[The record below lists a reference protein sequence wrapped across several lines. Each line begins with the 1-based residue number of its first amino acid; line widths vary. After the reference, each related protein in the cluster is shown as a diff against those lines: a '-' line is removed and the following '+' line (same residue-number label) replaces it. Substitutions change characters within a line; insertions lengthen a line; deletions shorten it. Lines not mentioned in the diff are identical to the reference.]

1 MEMNL
6 IPFFGGIF
14 DPILFGF
21 VALPAV
27 VLAITVWVMRSAIDR
42 EALSLHNFIQIWSR
56 VTLDSTIVMGIC
68 GTMIG
73 IHGVIAGI
81 DINDLASNRVYENVN
96 IALLMLAFGGGLA
109 GIAFAVRDKN
119 FEPHFQLKPAG
130 IVVMMTLTLFLITFV
145 ISQTGL
151 RTRDFFV
158 PTVLIYFGLGF
169 LTCFW
174 GGCTFN
180 KTTPKI
186 LIAIESNLAAT
197 LTIGSF
203 GICIWFSEG
212 GDYTESADAIFFTAN
227 VIFLGCVN
235 YLFLYYLSLYFQRR
249 KEGDFQIK
257 TWHFAEAAAFFIFL
271 VYAPVGSTEF
281 LRESIDQAGVQA
293 QHEAQEIRIEQLEAQ
308 IRLLTANQKS

>member
-21 VALPAV
+21 VAWPAIFLV
-27 VLAITVWVMRSAIDR
+27 IAVWVMKSADDQ
-42 EALSLHNFIQIWSR
+42 ETLSLQGLLQIWSR

-73 IHGVIAGI
+73 IHGIVAAFDI
-81 DINDLASNRVYENVN
+81 DNPEKQAVYDSVN
-96 IALLMLAFGGGLA
+96 IAILMLAWGGGLA
-109 GIAFAVRDKN
+109 GVAFAVRDKN
-119 FEPHFQLKPAG
+119 FEPNFQLKPAG
-130 IVVMMTLTLFLITFV
+130 LVVVVVVTVFLLVQTIGY
-145 ISQTGL
+145 TGL
-151 RTRDFFV
+151 RIRDFFV
-158 PTVLIYFGLGF
+158 PTVMIYYSLSFLICF
-169 LTCFW
+169 L

-180 KTTPKI
+180 KSTPKI

-197 LTIGSF
+197 LTVGAF
-203 GICIWFSEG
+203 GICLWFSEG
-212 GDYTESADAIFFTAN
+212 GSYLESRDAIFFTAN

-281 LRESIDQAGVQA
+281 LRESIDQAGIQA
-293 QHEAQEIRIEQLEAQ
+293 QHEAQEIRIEQLEAK